1 MSKRTG
7 MRLTLGWLVVGLAFA
22 AVASPGLAEDPA
34 TPPPNAAA
42 ASPAADHAAAIK
54 ATLQK
59 DQAALKQYEWIETT
73 VISMKGDEKSRV
85 QNKCYYGADGKVQK
99 TAMGEAPAEEKSK
112 RGVRGKVVESKKEE
126 ITDYMSRTA
135 AAIKTYIPPDPA
147 KLQAAQAAG
156 KVAVEVL
163 EPNKRVRVNFKDYN
177 VPGDL
182 LSVELDVAT
191 NHILAMNVQT
201 TVQGGKEP
209 VSFQTAFSA
218 LPDGTGYPAK
228 TTLDAKEVN
237 MLVVVENSGHRK
249 AGSS

>member
-1 MSKRTG
+1 MA
-7 MRLTLGWLVVGLAFA
+7 WAAFA
-22 AVASPGLAEDPA
+22 GHSHAEDPA
-34 TPPPNAAA
+34 SAPAPAAA
-42 ASPAADHAAAIK
+42 ATTPAAEHAAAIK

-73 VISMKGDEKSRV
+73 VISMKGEEKSRA

-99 TAMGEAPAEEKSK
+99 TAVGEPPAEEKGK
-112 RGVRGKVVESKKEE
+112 RGIRGKVVENKKEE
-126 ITDYMSRTA
+126 ITDYMSKSA

-163 EPNKRVRVNFKDYN
+163 EPNKRVRVDFKDYN
-177 VPGDL
+177 IPGDQ
-182 LSVELDVAT
+182 LSVELDLTT

-201 TVQGGKEP
+201 TVEGGKEP
-209 VSFQTAFSA
+209 IRFQTAFSA
-218 LPDGTGYPAK
+218 LPDGIGYPAK
-228 TTLDAKEVN
+228 TTLDAKEVG
-237 MLVVVENSGHRK
+237 MMVVVENTGHRK